1 MKLTNNLLESG
12 ELSMYDE
19 DVDDFL
25 AHYGVKGMKWGV
37 RRNGNDRPEGVSA
50 RVNRDAKKDAREFA
64 RAKMFYGEGAG
75 TRRKLIKAT
84 VDQKSNADP
93 SYKKAFDHH
102 LENQDMGRHVSK
114 AKSERRR
121 KDVTASTTKTA
132 KGVHRQLTGGF
143 GNVSLA
149 SAAIAGG
156 YVVAKQTGAD
166 KIVIDAAK
174 QSFATAKKAAANK
187 QNQKA
192 VSDWMKQQGW
202 A

>member
-1 MKLTNNLLESG
+1 
-12 ELSMYDE
+12 MYED

-37 RRNGNDRPEGVSA
+37 RRGGSDRPEGVSA
-50 RVNRDAKKDAREFA
+50 KTNRDAKKDAREFA

-84 VDQKSNADP
+84 VEQKSKKDP

-102 LENQDMGRHVSK
+102 VENQDMGRHASK
-114 AKSERRR
+114 ARSERKR
-121 KDVTASTTKTA
+121 KDVTTATTKTA

-156 YVVAKQTGAD
+156 LVVARQTGAD
-166 KIVIDAAK
+166 KVVMDAAK
-174 QSFATAKKAAANK
+174 QSFSTARKAMADQ
-187 QNQKA
+187 QNQRA
-192 VSDWMKQQGW
+192 VSDWMKKQGW

>member
-1 MKLTNNLLESG
+1 MTQ
-12 ELSMYDE
+12 DP
-19 DVDDFL
+19 DDFL

-37 RRNGNDRPEGVSA
+37 RKGESDRPEGVSA
-50 RVNRDAKKDAREFA
+50 RTNRDARKDAQEFA

-84 VDQKSNADP
+84 VEQKSKADP

-102 LENQDMGRHVSK
+102 VANQDMGRHASK
-114 AKSERRR
+114 AKAERRR
-121 KDVTASTTKTA
+121 KDVTSSTTKTA

-156 YVVAKQTGAD
+156 YVLAKQTGAD
-166 KIVIDAAK
+166 KVIMDAAK
-174 QSFATAKKAAANK
+174 QSFSTAKKAAQNK

-192 VSDWMKQQGW
+192 VSDWLKQQGW

>member
-1 MKLTNNLLESG
+1 MGTVPEPF
-12 ELSMYDE
+12 
-19 DVDDFL
+19 VDDFL

-37 RRNGNDRPEGVSA
+37 RKSASDRPEGVSA
-50 RVNRDAKKDAREFA
+50 KSNRDAKKDAREFA

-84 VDQKSNADP
+84 VDQKAKRDP

-102 LENQDMGRHVSK
+102 LESQDMGKHASK
-114 AKSERRR
+114 AKSERTR
-121 KDVTASTTKTA
+121 KDVTQKTA
-132 KGVHRQLTGGF
+132 KTARGVHRQLTGGF
-143 GNVSLA
+143 GNVSMV
-149 SAAIAGG
+149 SAALAGG

-166 KIVIDAAK
+166 QVVKDAAK
-174 QSFATAKKAAANK
+174 QTFNNARKAAASK

-192 VSDWMKQQGW
+192 VSDWMKSQGW

>member
-1 MKLTNNLLESG
+1 METIPEPF
-12 ELSMYDE
+12 
-19 DVDDFL
+19 VDDFL

-37 RRNGNDRPEGVSA
+37 RKSDSNRPEGVSA
-50 RVNRDAKKDAREFA
+50 RTNRDAKKDAREFA

-84 VDQKSNADP
+84 VEQKAKRDP

-102 LENQDMGRHVSK
+102 LASQDMGKHASK
-114 AKSERRR
+114 AKSERTR
-121 KDVTASTTKTA
+121 KDVSQNTVKTA

-156 YVVAKQTGAD
+156 YVLAKQTGAD
-166 KIVIDAAK
+166 KVVMNAAMQTLK
-174 QSFATAKKAAANK
+174 NVQKSANSYQSQKAA
-187 QNQKA
+187 Q
-192 VSDWMKQQGW
+192 DWLKQQGW

>member
-1 MKLTNNLLESG
+1 
-12 ELSMYDE
+12 MYDE
-19 DVDDFL
+19 DLDDFL

-37 RRNGNDRPEGVSA
+37 RKADSRPEGVSA

-84 VDQKSNADP
+84 VDQKSKSDP
-93 SYKKAFDHH
+93 AYKKAFDHH
-102 LENQDMGRHVSK
+102 VANQDMGRHVSK
-114 AKSERRR
+114 ARSERKR
-121 KDVTASTTKTA
+121 KDVTATTTKTA

-156 YVVAKQTGAD
+156 YVLARQTGAD
-166 KIVIDAAK
+166 KVVMDAAK
-174 QSFATAKKAAANK
+174 QSFTSAKKAVKKK

-192 VSDWMKQQGW
+192 VSDWLKQQGW

>member
-1 MKLTNNLLESG
+1 MYEDDLE
-12 ELSMYDE
+12 
-19 DVDDFL
+19 DFL

-37 RRNGNDRPEGVSA
+37 RKADSRPEGVSA

-84 VDQKSNADP
+84 VEQKSKRDP
-93 SYKKAFDHH
+93 SYKKAFDFHVDA
-102 LENQDMGRHVSK
+102 QDMSK
-114 AKSERRR
+114 HAAKAQSERRR
-121 KDVTASTTKTA
+121 KDVTAKTTKTA
-132 KGVHRQLTGGF
+132 RGVHRQLTGGF
-143 GNVSLA
+143 GNVSMA

-166 KIVIDAAK
+166 KVVINAAK
-174 QSFATAKKAAANK
+174 TGFNNARRAAQSQ
-187 QNQKA
+187 QNRRA
-192 VSDWMKQQGW
+192 VNNWLRDQGW